1 MTYYY
6 YDNHWHLGVFFPGGR
21 PKLEELSFDEGVQNE
36 RFQIVKQLFEACWN
50 EEFDRR
56 PTMEKVLSCFF
67 VDEENNLKL
76 SPLYGSK

>member
-36 RFQIVKQLFEACWN
+36 RFQIVKQLFEAC
-50 EEFDRR
+50 
-56 PTMEKVLSCFF
+56 
-67 VDEENNLKL
+67 
-76 SPLYGSK
+76 